1 MFVTPV
7 ALPQMIAAPQDGKPA
22 TAVTADFGEMLNTA
36 LNNVNDAQV
45 HGNDTLIKYLTGEVQ
60 DLHHV
65 IIVSEKAKLTFQLAL
80 EVRNKLVEAYQEISR
95 MHV

>member
-7 ALPQMIAAPQDGKPA
+7 ALPQLIAAPQDGQPN
-22 TAVTADFGEMLNTA
+22 TAVTADFGEMLNAA
-36 LNNVNDAQV
+36 LNKVNDAQV
-45 HGNDTLIKYLTGEVQ
+45 HSSNTLIKYLTGEVQ

-65 IIVSEKAKLTFQLAL
+65 TITSEEAKLTLQLAV